1 MGPFRQIAWGV
12 LLFGFEPRCSLCFQV
27 LGFCALRCFCPLIRL
42 VPFLCDLTSGA
53 WVLCCSCLFRLAA
66 VAFRPWFRAALAPC
80 VRALVSCCSV
90 QAPPLYLCGDLPSS
104 LPWRSALTHLTLWFL
119 CRTHS
124 YGIGLCGRHGCHFI
138 SQWPCISACHAHVV
152 DFSAVTARR
161 RGTGLVTFLR
171 MARAWRF
178 VWLVTCPF
186 QIRYRNLLRARL
198 ENLMFAQQSGLL
210 PVPGWWRCAPRKGA
224 LMMSCWNTLWRCLR
238 NRQAWKICRL
248 IGILPAW
255 ELWSM
260 TFATTILSCHR
271 SKSRHMLLVNKLFW
285 EASRRPVWTGKPVQ

>member
-1 MGPFRQIAWGV
+1 MVLNPGV
-12 LLFGFEPRCSLCFQV
+12 LFAFRSCFSFFQV

-53 WVLCCSCLFRLAA
+53 WVLCCSWLFRLAA
-66 VAFRPWFRAALAPC
+66 VAW
-80 VRALVSCCSV
+80 
-90 QAPPLYLCGDLPSS
+90 
-104 LPWRSALTHLTLWFL
+104 
-119 CRTHS
+119 THS
-124 YGIGLCGRHGCHFI
+124 YGIGLCGKHGCHFI

-224 LMMSCWNTLWRCLR
+224 LMMSCWNTL
-238 NRQAWKICRL
+238 
-248 IGILPAW
+248 
-255 ELWSM
+255 
-260 TFATTILSCHR
+260 
-271 SKSRHMLLVNKLFW
+271 
-285 EASRRPVWTGKPVQ
+285 